1 MSTVYQINVKPD
13 TPGEAGLPKVSVPTT
28 QVTAKGL
35 DGDFNRF
42 RVNKKQNDPDMA
54 VMIISMDMLN
64 DLNNEGWPVMPGDL
78 GENLTLENIN
88 YRSIQPGQ
96 RYEVGKAEIEISIIC
111 DPCTNLSALTYV
123 KKEKISEFIKTLMN
137 RRGWYARVIKEGQVS
152 SGDAVKLIK

>member
-13 TPGEAGLPKVSVPTT
+13 TPGEAGLPKVSVPKT

-96 RYEVGKAEIEISIIC
+96 LYEVGKAEIEISIIC
-111 DPCTNLSALTYV
+111 DPCTN
-123 KKEKISEFIKTLMN
+123 
-137 RRGWYARVIKEGQVS
+137 
-152 SGDAVKLIK
+152 

>member
-28 QVTAKGL
+28 QVSAKGL

-78 GENLTLENIN
+78 GENLTLE
-88 YRSIQPGQ
+88 
-96 RYEVGKAEIEISIIC
+96 
-111 DPCTNLSALTYV
+111 
-123 KKEKISEFIKTLMN
+123 KIDS
-137 RRGWYARVIKEGQVS
+137 
-152 SGDAVKLIK
+152 